1 MLFKDHIELI
11 KHLQTSTDIQAF
23 ADRYR
28 GLEKLDIIRCIK
40 EDYPLKPKSMV
51 TELIK
56 QEFNYFV
63 DVNELVLGQ
72 FIMLEQIIT
81 GKTKLPEYAIDLEL
95 LKLILRPKHHE
106 QFDNEN
112 PKDEEKNKHKI
123 LNTETLDLYAALN
136 LYLENR
142 NKTLFKDFAGVFY
155 DSKDNDEDSTEEEVE
170 QNTSEMLFQ
179 NQWYWY
185 SIVRLLAQEDI
196 RRYSEIYMLPMST
209 VLPEMSYLAQKN
221 KIEDAQRRQS
231 QAMRKL

>member
-11 KHLQTSTDIQAF
+11 KHLQTSADIQSF

-28 GLEKLDIIRCIK
+28 GLDKLNVIRSIK
-40 EDYPLKPKSMV
+40 EDYPLKPKSIV

-95 LKLILRPKHHE
+95 LKLILRPKHHK
-106 QFDNEN
+106 QFDNESAE
-112 PKDEEKNKHKI
+112 DEEQNKQKI

-155 DSKDNDEDSTEEEVE
+155 DSRDDEEEDE
-170 QNTSEMLFQ
+170 QQAEENTSEMLFQ

-231 QAMRKL
+231 SALRKL